1 MPPPGGDSEDE
12 FDALSDPFGGI
23 DWNAIPGLADCGE
36 SNPSTS
42 RARQQNATVTAP
54 ENPAPSA
61 GVATPESAQ
70 EYEFD
75 DVDASVLAE
84 LDVLEERMTTG
95 PSAFRP
101 SSSAPQL
108 LSPRTSSTTALR
120 GTQSFTDNSRI
131 SPQAFYSSRREN
143 HRRHSEHVHGDAPV
157 SPNESSSPRRTRK
170 GSRVVEGNISA
181 IFVDPQTPE
190 GQGSAHKRLRQ
201 ASSTPVAGSSSKKAK
216 GKQKESPNAGLRK
229 ILSDFE
235 DELTC
240 PMYVGCSSLDRFS

>member
-23 DWNAIPGLADCGE
+23 DWNAIPGLADCSE

-95 PSAFRP
+95 ALH
-101 SSSAPQL
+101 SS
-108 LSPRTSSTTALR
+108 
-120 GTQSFTDNSRI
+120 
-131 SPQAFYSSRREN
+131 
-143 HRRHSEHVHGDAPV
+143 
-157 SPNESSSPRRTRK
+157 
-170 GSRVVEGNISA
+170 
-181 IFVDPQTPE
+181 
-190 GQGSAHKRLRQ
+190 HKR
-201 ASSTPVAGSSSKKAK
+201 
-216 GKQKESPNAGLRK
+216 
-229 ILSDFE
+229 
-235 DELTC
+235 
-240 PMYVGCSSLDRFS
+240 